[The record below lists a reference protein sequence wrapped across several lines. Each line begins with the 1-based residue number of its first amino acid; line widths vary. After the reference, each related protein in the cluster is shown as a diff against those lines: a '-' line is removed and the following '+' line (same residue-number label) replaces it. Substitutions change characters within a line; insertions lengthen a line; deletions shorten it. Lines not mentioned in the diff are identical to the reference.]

1 MKKVCTSLR
10 EHATNVINFE
20 KKKMLP
26 LKNEKLKSNQYAKA
40 CHICEKR
47 ISKKFTNDKN
57 YQKVRD
63 HCHFTWKYSNA
74 AHGICNLKF
83 NVPNEISV
91 VFHNDSNYDYHFI
104 IKELA
109 NSFEGKLE
117 WHGENTENY
126 KIFSFPIEKELMKI
140 DKDDNENLIT
150 LSYKIIFSDSAR
162 FMTSSLSNLFDN
174 LAEGIYKMKCK

>member
-1 MKKVCTSLR
+1 MKKVCSSLR

-26 LKNEKLKSNQYAKA
+26 LKNQELKSNQYAKA

-117 WHGENTENY
+117 
-126 KIFSFPIEKELMKI
+126 
-140 DKDDNENLIT
+140 
-150 LSYKIIFSDSAR
+150 
-162 FMTSSLSNLFDN
+162 
-174 LAEGIYKMKCK
+174 